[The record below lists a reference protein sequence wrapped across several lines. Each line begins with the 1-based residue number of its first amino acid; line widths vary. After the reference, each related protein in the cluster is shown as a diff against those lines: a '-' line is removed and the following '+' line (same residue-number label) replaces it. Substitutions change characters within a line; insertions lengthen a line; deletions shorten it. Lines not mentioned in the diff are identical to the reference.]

1 MNENLSDYIGN
12 LRTKKADI
20 EAAKLDVAACKYL
33 KQQLSSMRTKIT
45 KRREAAVKV
54 KIDRVNELLGEYA
67 TLEEAHEAYG
77 YDCITE
83 EEYEEL
89 KQAFEH
95 GISEAEADDTDSVV
109 IKWLNDFIRR
119 LNDNINIGEYEL
131 LSPAEKAEHD
141 KRIENFNAQ
150 QEERRKRA
158 GKLKL

>member
-12 LRTKKADI
+12 LRTKEADV

-45 KRREAAVKV
+45 KRREATVKV
-54 KIDRVNELLGEYA
+54 KTGRVNVLLGEYA

-95 GISEAEADDTDSVV
+95 GISEAEADDTDSVIV
-109 IKWLNDFIRR
+109 KWLNDFIRR

-131 LSPAEKAEHD
+131 LSPTEKAERD
-141 KRIENFNAQ
+141 KRTDEFNAQ